1 MIADIVVAVLAII
14 LLLIT
19 MIVATIVLNNF
30 GRGLKKQ
37 SEQSLVFDCI
47 KLGRLMFLFATVA
60 KNMPEHQRG
69 KSVSDYRG
77 PMSGHPYRMS
87 IDWHHACQFL
97 LKTADFVSMPCIT
110 SSPSYRLCTTA
121 TTSRQP
127 CTTILTPMDIDSI
140 CLAPPRLLTGRSCIS
155 IAICSPLP
163 PTYTKPLFC
172 PKFFLLFAWLY
183 LSAPVARLQTER
195 HHFFWQLWSS
205 HWYFFGQLR
214 YST

>member
-1 MIADIVVAVLAII
+1 MLQLQKVLRLKETPTFVLVWQTLTTFCAFHLSCVTMIADIVVAVLAII

-47 KLGRLMFLFATVA
+47 KLDRLMFLFATVA

-87 IDWHHACQFL
+87 ID
-97 LKTADFVSMPCIT
+97 
-110 SSPSYRLCTTA
+110 
-121 TTSRQP
+121 
-127 CTTILTPMDIDSI
+127 
-140 CLAPPRLLTGRSCIS
+140 
-155 IAICSPLP
+155 
-163 PTYTKPLFC
+163 
-172 PKFFLLFAWLY
+172 
-183 LSAPVARLQTER
+183 
-195 HHFFWQLWSS
+195 
-205 HWYFFGQLR
+205 
-214 YST
+214 